1 MKTLDDPCAWPGGA
15 RCAVAITFDCDAD
28 SVLHCRG
35 LEAASDPLTVSWLHY
50 EQVAVPK
57 IVQMYDELGIKQTFF
72 VPAWCIE
79 RYPDTYEPIVA
90 SGHEIGHHGYLHE
103 TPTDQTADGEAHWF
117 ERSTEI
123 LENFSGKRPVG
134 YRAPN
139 AGYNVQTIDLLIE
152 QGFLYDSCFCHQNNP
167 YFFRTSLG
175 QMIELPLDIFLL
187 EDWSQYSGLG
197 PFQYRH
203 HPSSPNAA
211 ADVYMAE
218 FEAIYEA
225 GGLFMTCFHP
235 NMTGRPGRLRRL
247 RQMLEYMQE
256 KGDVWFATLEE
267 IATHIKAVSDSGE
280 HEPRVIDWPL
290 YPPGR
295 TPELQAGYVSDE
307 LAIRVPGGA

>member
-35 LEAASDPLTVSWLHY
+35 LEAAADPLTVSWLHY
-50 EQVAVPK
+50 EQIAVPK

-79 RYPDTYEPIVA
+79 RYPESYEPIVA

-103 TPTDQTADGEAHWF
+103 TPTDQTSDD
-117 ERSTEI
+117 
-123 LENFSGKRPVG
+123 
-134 YRAPN
+134 

-167 YFFRTSLG
+167 YYFRTSLG
-175 QMIELPLDIFLL
+175 QMLELPLDIFLL

-197 PFQYRH
+197 PFQYKH

-225 GGLFMTCFHP
+225 GGLFLTCFHP

-267 IATHIKAVSDSGE
+267 IATHVKTASESGE

-290 YPPGR
+290 YAPGR
-295 TPELQAGYVSDE
+295 TPELEAGYVSEE
-307 LAIRVPGGA
+307 LAIRVPSGA